1 MSTTALTGINFAV
14 AENDVWFFFA
24 HGIVMDGRWMINA
37 LPGKPDRLV
46 NVPTGGSM
54 STKIAAVVD
63 EAPAGWVANRLGQV
77 QLGARQ
83 AVVLFLEGVL
93 DAEMVSGAVE
103 DYDEDGE
110 PYIQINYVELGG
122 RIVSV
127 RVYEVLEARIVLA
140 DAEGH
145 PAD

>member
-1 MSTTALTGINFAV
+1 
-14 AENDVWFFFA
+14 
-24 HGIVMDGRWMINA
+24 
-37 LPGKPDRLV
+37 
-46 NVPTGGSM
+46 
-54 STKIAAVVD
+54 
-63 EAPAGWVANRLGQV
+63 
-77 QLGARQ
+77 
-83 AVVLFLEGVL
+83 VL